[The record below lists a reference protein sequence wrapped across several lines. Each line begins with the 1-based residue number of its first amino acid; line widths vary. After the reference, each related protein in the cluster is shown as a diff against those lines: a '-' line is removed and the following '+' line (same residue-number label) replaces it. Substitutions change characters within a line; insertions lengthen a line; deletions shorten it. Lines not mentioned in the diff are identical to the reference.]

1 MILDGLPRFSCG
13 RDREVAASARCGDS
27 EQQDC
32 GISETILVPSAIESD
47 TTDSAETA
55 DRGAAGS
62 EDTLPCA
69 PQPEPEP
76 ACTHW
81 HPGPSPRGRDDDQ
94 RLTERPLAGASTS
107 RWRSQTLAAL
117 GPSLRF
123 DISLELAHPGRTRKW
138 KGEDVQATR
147 GGDLRASGEVT
158 PTATP

>member
-1 MILDGLPRFSCG
+1 MRARVCFLRMTEDPWSTEVAIQHPLPGRVSQNAPPRCREFSSREHARRSRSTRTRNRDPRFSCG

-32 GISETILVPSAIESD
+32 GISETVLVPSAVESD

-55 DRGAAGS
+55 DRGATGS

-81 HPGPSPRGRDDDQ
+81 HPGPTQHLG
-94 RLTERPLAGASTS
+94 AGATIRDS
-107 RWRSQTLAAL
+107 RSV
-117 GPSLRF
+117 P
-123 DISLELAHPGRTRKW
+123 
-138 KGEDVQATR
+138 
-147 GGDLRASGEVT
+147 
-158 PTATP
+158 

>member
-32 GISETILVPSAIESD
+32 GISETVLVPSAVESD
-47 TTDSAETA
+47 TTGSAETA

-81 HPGPSPRGRDDDQ
+81 HPGPSRHLGAGPTIRD
-94 RLTERPLAGASTS
+94 S
-107 RWRSQTLAAL
+107 RSA
-117 GPSLRF
+117 P
-123 DISLELAHPGRTRKW
+123 
-138 KGEDVQATR
+138 
-147 GGDLRASGEVT
+147 
-158 PTATP
+158 